1 MYQKVLIIKTPYK
14 DYNINPDS
22 NSTKTNTVCTDSQ
35 AKSAD
40 WLIMQE
46 PAACLA

>member
-1 MYQKVLIIKTPYK
+1 MLKTQCKEFNIKQ
-14 DYNINPDS
+14 DR
-22 NSTKTNTVCTDSQ
+22 NSSKTYIVCTDSQ